1 MLVIEYLMGD
11 RRKQHKTDKHQNLKE
26 DHFKSPIATQIDEP
40 FVGIITIAHSRDRCS
55 HEIPAL
61 NITFQNRGII
71 FEVKRA
77 ALSAG
82 DQKLNAAKQV
92 NTEDKLDGCE
102 RPLQQVVKLVTMQIE
117 NVRQYVFHRD

>member
-1 MLVIEYLMGD
+1 MGD

-61 NITFQNRGII
+61 NITAQNRGIL
-71 FEVKRA
+71 FEESVKRA

-82 DQKLNAAKQV
+82 DQELNAAEQV
-92 NTEDKLDGCE
+92 NTKDKLDGCE

-117 NVRQYVFHRD
+117 NVR